1 MIINEAD
8 NKKYYFCTM
17 DNFTLH
23 ERITGAHDWATIL
36 FVFCFALIAVNRAA
50 FEVRFAEFTKLAW
63 SDKYIKIYKDSSNLQ
78 SWFTISLFT
87 IQVISYSFLLRYI
100 LLYFGFSDGG
110 FLSFV
115 QLFTVITTFI
125 LGKFLVEKIISTAF
139 NIEEFGEQFNL
150 HKVTYRAYI
159 GMLLLP
165 VNVVLFYNLAPK
177 AFVLYIILGVIVAA
191 SVLSYLISLRIY
203 QNLILSKLFY
213 FILYLCALEIAP
225 YFFLYYW
232 FANR

>member
-1 MIINEAD
+1 
-8 NKKYYFCTM
+8 M

-36 FVFCFALIAVNRAA
+36 FVLCFSLIAVNRAV
-50 FEVRFAEFTKLAW
+50 FEVRFSEFIKLAW

-87 IQVISYSFLLRYI
+87 IQVISYAFLLRFI
-100 LLYFGFSDGG
+100 LVYFKFSDGG
-110 FLSFV
+110 FLSYI
-115 QLFTVITTFI
+115 QLLTVIATFI
-125 LGKFLVEKIISTAF
+125 LAKFLIEKIIATAF
-139 NIEEFGEQFNL
+139 NIEDFNEQFNL

-165 VNVVLFYNLAPK
+165 VNVILFYNLAPK
-177 AFVLYIILGVIVAA
+177 AFVLYILLGLIVAA
-191 SVLSYLISLRIY
+191 SILSYLISLRIY
-203 QNLILSKLFY
+203 QNLILSKIFY

>member
-1 MIINEAD
+1 
-8 NKKYYFCTM
+8 M

-36 FVFCFALIAVNRAA
+36 FVLCFALIAVNRAV
-50 FEVRFAEFTKLAW
+50 FEVRFSEFIKLAW

-87 IQVISYSFLLRYI
+87 IQVISYAFLLRFI
-100 LLYFGFSDGG
+100 LVYFKFSDGG
-110 FLSFV
+110 FLSYV
-115 QLFTVITTFI
+115 QLLTVIATFI
-125 LGKFLVEKIISTAF
+125 LAKFLIEKIIATAF
-139 NIEEFGEQFNL
+139 NIEDFNEQFNL

-165 VNVVLFYNLAPK
+165 VNVILFYNLAPK
-177 AFVLYIILGVIVAA
+177 AFVLYILLGLIVAA
-191 SVLSYLISLRIY
+191 SILSYLISLRIY
-203 QNLILSKLFY
+203 QNLILSKIFY

>member
-1 MIINEAD
+1 
-8 NKKYYFCTM
+8 M

-36 FVFCFALIAVNRAA
+36 FVFCFALIAVNRAV
-50 FEVRFAEFTKLAW
+50 FEVRFSEFIRLAW

-87 IQVISYSFLLRYI
+87 VQVISYAFLLRFV
-100 LLYFGFSDGG
+100 LVYFNFSDGG
-110 FLSFV
+110 FLSYI
-115 QLFTVITTFI
+115 QLLTVIATFI
-125 LGKFLVEKIISTAF
+125 LAKFLIEKIIATAF
-139 NIEEFGEQFNL
+139 NIEDFNEQFNL

-165 VNVVLFYNLAPK
+165 VNVLLFYNLAPQ
-177 AFVLYIILGVIVAA
+177 AAILYIILGLIVA
-191 SVLSYLISLRIY
+191 SSILSYLISLRIY
-203 QNLILSKLFY
+203 QNLILSKIFY